1 MKNEWQLQEAKS
13 RFSEVVNNALTQ
25 GAQIVTRRGKKE
37 IVILSLA
44 DYEKLTRNEQSLSL
58 FLRTSPLAGS
68 GLEITRDSDLPRDIG
83 LA

>member
-1 MKNEWQLQEAKS
+1 MKNVWQLQEAKS

-44 DYEKLTRNEQSLSL
+44 DYERLTRKEKSLSQ
-58 FLRTSPLAGS
+58 FLLTSPLAGS
-68 GLEITRDSDLPRDIG
+68 ELVINRESDLPRDIE
-83 LA
+83 LI